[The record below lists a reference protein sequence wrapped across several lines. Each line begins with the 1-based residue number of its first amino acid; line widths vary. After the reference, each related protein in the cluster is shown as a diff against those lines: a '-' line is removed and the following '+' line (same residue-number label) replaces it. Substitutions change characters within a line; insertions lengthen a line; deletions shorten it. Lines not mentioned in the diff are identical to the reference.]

1 MFCSSNYLSVTGD
14 ILLSYM
20 MIAMDGGISLLVREP
35 EREIGDYPSYRIQK
49 GLILVH
55 DNKDLSEEGVGF
67 GVPVLKFGQKTIFP
81 GNGCITIRKDEE
93 RTFVNIDYDL
103 NLAEMI
109 YVKGRR
115 IESRIFYKI
124 IESLSTLHRK
134 YPFSRKLLTHG
145 SIAVRRAF
153 GIETRFE
160 KISPAGSVRVEYNI
174 GIEGIIHVSADL
186 STVKTECTEVMIM
199 NEQGAD
205 YFDTCYDSKG
215 TLLTGN
221 EIGSWRETFS
231 NEVSFI
237 DSHDN
242 IAFTL
247 SRVGGS
253 KMFFGRELVAN
264 RLAWSGLAYSLSP
277 HRSNFEYDIRIGAG
291 K

>member
-1 MFCSSNYLSVTGD
+1 
-14 ILLSYM
+14 

-35 EREIGDYPSYRIQK
+35 EREIDDYPSCRIQK

-81 GNGCITIRKDEE
+81 GNGCVTIRKDED
-93 RTFVNIDYDL
+93 RTFINIDYDL

-109 YVKGRR
+109 YIKGRR
-115 IESRIFYKI
+115 IESKIFYKI
-124 IESLSTLHRK
+124 IESLSRLHRK
-134 YPFSRKLLTHG
+134 YPFSRKLLMRG

-153 GIETRFE
+153 AIETRFE
-160 KISPAGSVRVEYNI
+160 ETAPAGSIKVEYNI
-174 GIEGIIHVSADL
+174 GADGIIHVSADM
-186 STVKTECTEVMIM
+186 STVKTGCTEVIIM
-199 NEQGAD
+199 NEQGAG
-205 YFDTCYDSKG
+205 YFDTCCDSKG
-215 TLLTGN
+215 ILLTGN

-231 NEVSFI
+231 DEVSFI
-237 DSHDN
+237 DSDNN

-247 SRVGGS
+247 SRIRES
-253 KMFFGRELVAN
+253 RMFFGRELVAN

-277 HRSNFEYDIRIGAG
+277 HRSNFAYNIRIGAG